1 MASQL
6 EKRFENLLIKYTDD
20 TELIKEFWKNIYYK
34 YSESHRAYHNL
45 NHLEELFRYY
55 RRFESQLENPNTIAF
70 SIFYHDVIY
79 NIWKKDNEEKSADYA
94 VDELSKISLS
104 KEILDNIQEQILATK
119 THESNNNDSKL
130 LIDFDLAILGQSEDT
145 YNHYT
150 KAIRKEYKLV
160 PNVLYKKGRKK
171 VLSHFLN
178 KKSIYKTET
187 FVNLYE
193 ERARVNLRNELKDL

>member
-1 MASQL
+1 MVSQL
-6 EKRFENLLIKYTDD
+6 EKRFENLLINYTDD
-20 TELIKEFWKNIYYK
+20 AELIKGFWKKIHNK

-55 RRFESQLENPNTIAF
+55 DQFESQLENTNTIAF
-70 SIFYHDVIY
+70 SIYYHDVIY
-79 NIWKKDNEEKSADYA
+79 NIWKKDNEERSADYA
-94 VDELSKISLS
+94 IDELSKISLS
-104 KEILDNIQEQILATK
+104 KEKLENIQEQILATK

-130 LIDFDLAILGQSEDT
+130 LIDFDLAILGQSEEI
-145 YNHYT
+145 YEGYT

-160 PNVLYKKGRKK
+160 PNLLYKKGRKK
-171 VLSHFLN
+171 VLSLFLN

-193 ERARVNLRNELKDL
+193 EKARVNLRNELKDL

>member
-20 TELIKEFWKNIYYK
+20 TDFIKKFWKNIHNK

-55 RRFESQLENPNTIAF
+55 DQFESQLETPDTIAF

-79 NIWKKDNEEKSADYA
+79 NIWKKDNEERSADYA

-104 KEILDNIQEQILATK
+104 KEILENIQEQILATK
-119 THESNNNDSKL
+119 THESSNNDSKL
-130 LIDFDLAILGQSEDT
+130 LIDFDLAILGQSEEI
-145 YNHYT
+145 YESYT
-150 KAIRKEYKLV
+150 KAIRKEYKLI
-160 PNVLYKKGRKK
+160 PNLLYKKGRKK
-171 VLSHFLN
+171 VLLHFLD

-187 FVNLYE
+187 FVSLYE
-193 ERARVNLRNELKDL
+193 KKARVNLRNELKDL